1 MADLP
6 PEDHTDADEV
16 TKAPRPPNSWI
27 LYRTAKSQELRAQ
40 ADEASASAEGSLAPV
55 RRRQA
60 DISRTISQMWKT
72 EPEEVKQRYA
82 ALAEEKRLEHERKY
96 PVSCVSS
103 TCFDRNSTLFL
114 PSSLI
119 AELSLSAS

>member
-6 PEDHTDADEV
+6 SESHPEPDDGS
-16 TKAPRPPNSWI
+16 KAPRPPNSWI

-40 ADEASASAEGSLAPV
+40 ADEASGSADGNIAPV

-60 DISRTISQMWKT
+60 DISRTISHMWKT
-72 EPEEVKQRYA
+72 EPKEVKDRYA

-96 PVSCVSS
+96 PVRL
-103 TCFDRNSTLFL
+103 TDR
-114 PSSLI
+114 PS
-119 AELSLSAS
+119 